1 MSTPQLSSSQKRVLR
16 SLVDL
21 ADAETQAVRG
31 KDIAEDI
38 DRNPGTIR
46 NQMQSLRALQLV
58 EGIPGPKGGYKPTTI
73 AYKTLDIEE
82 MDEPAQVPVEHN
94 GGAVEGVNVEE
105 IDLATVHHPDRCRA
119 EITLRGSVRH
129 FSEND
134 RVTVGPT
141 PSTGLRLSGTIDAI
155 KADENTVI
163 LRVGT
168 MNTSAERSAG

>member
-1 MSTPQLSSSQKRVLR
+1 MSTPQLSSSQKRILT
-16 SLVDL
+16 SLVNL
-21 ADAETQAVRG
+21 ADGEAQAVRG
-31 KDIAEDI
+31 KEIAEEI

-58 EGIPGPKGGYKPTTI
+58 EGIPGPKGGYKPTAT

-94 GGAVEGVNVEE
+94 GGRVDGVNVEE
-105 IDLATVHHPDRCRA
+105 IDLATVHNPDRCRA
-119 EITLRGSVRH
+119 EVTLRGSVRH
-129 FSEND
+129 FSESD

-141 PSTGLRLSGTIDAI
+141 PSTGLRLSGTVDAVD
-155 KADENTVI
+155 ADENTLI

-168 MNTSAERSAG
+168 MNTAPERSAG